1 MQEIIPFLFQDDQLV
16 RSITI
21 DGEPWFV
28 AADVCRV
35 LGLANPTR
43 SVDRLDADER
53 ETLHTV
59 KGNRG
64 PGTIIV
70 SEPGVYG
77 LILTSRKLQAVAF
90 KRWLK
95 HDVIPALRKTGRYEL
110 AAGEILRK
118 NALAMN
124 AACRAVAEIRR
135 AQGSRAAAD
144 ALPDIFARAGI
155 IIGRKEPPQRD
166 FGFSQTADGGDEKV
180 VEIVPGTRIIEG
192 EAG

>member
-1 MQEIIPFLFQDDQLV
+1 MQEIIPFLFQNDQLV
-16 RSITI
+16 RSIAI

-35 LGLANPTR
+35 LGLRNTPQAV
-43 SVDRLDADER
+43 SRLDADER
-53 ETLHTV
+53 ETIITND
-59 KGNRG
+59 GFRG

-77 LILTSRKLQAVAF
+77 LILTSRKPQAVAF

-95 HDVIPALRKTGRYEL
+95 HDVIPALRKTGRFEL

-118 NALAMN
+118 NAMAMN

-135 AQGSRAAAD
+135 AQGTRAASD

-155 IIGRKEPPQRD
+155 TIGRKEPPQRE
-166 FGFSQTADGGDEKV
+166 FGFSRSAEADDDKV
-180 VEIVPGTRIIEG
+180 VEIVPGARIVEDD
-192 EAG
+192 AG